1 MGAHP
6 VRWIPSLI
14 ILLFCSTLSLTAQES
29 QEASPAG
36 PATLLPGLGSHHHP
50 IATKN
55 AEAQKFFDQGLI
67 LNFGFNH
74 DEAVRSFRRAI
85 ELDSEAAMAYWGV
98 AWALGPRYAYVSLTP
113 GSDIFL
119 DVDVERERAAYQAAQ
134 KAMAMRSR
142 APENERRYIEALAKR
157 YSGDAN
163 PNRKKLL
170 SDYKD
175 AMATLVRE
183 HPDDLD
189 AQVLY
194 AESLMLR
201 RPWQLWKADGTPE
214 EGTDEAVSVLE
225 GVLSCDPQHPGAN
238 HYYIHA
244 VEGSQHLERAIP
256 SAERL
261 MTLVPGA
268 GHLLHMPTHIF
279 FQMGDYEDVAVTNEQ
294 AAAADERYMER
305 SGTSGPYPLMLY
317 THNLHFLAVGRA
329 AQGRYEEAKV
339 AADRVAEFAALRVR
353 EMQMAECWVALPLL
367 IQVRFQRWDEILQAP
382 APDSTWLTVNALW
395 HFARSLA
402 FVGKGRIVDAN
413 GERGLFEAARK
424 QLPASALY
432 VNGYNSA
439 VSVLGVAAIVLDA
452 RLATDGR
459 SAVELWGKAVA
470 AQDALNYDEP
480 PPWYYPIRESLGA
493 ALLRNGQAPA
503 AEAVFR
509 EDLRRDRRNGRC
521 LFGLMES
528 LKAQNKLV
536 DAAWVRKQYETT
548 WRGAPLRI
556 ADL

>member
-1 MGAHP
+1 M
-6 VRWIPSLI
+6 RSILSLL
-14 ILLFCSTLSLTAQES
+14 ILLCFSGSWLAGQELREPS
-29 QEASPAG
+29 SAG
-36 PATLLPGLGSHHHP
+36 PASLLTGLGSHHHP

-85 ELDSEAAMAYWGV
+85 ELDSGAAMAYWGV

-134 KAMAMRSR
+134 KAMAMGSR

-175 AMATLVRE
+175 AMARLVRQY
-183 HPDDLD
+183 PDDLD

-194 AESLMLR
+194 VESLMLR

-214 EGTDEAVSVLE
+214 EGTDEAVNVLE
-225 GVLSCDPQHPGAN
+225 GVLSRDPQHPGAN

-261 MTLVPGA
+261 MTLVPGV

-279 FQMGDYEDVAVTNEQ
+279 FQMGDYEDVAVTNEH

-305 SGTSGPYPLMLY
+305 SGTAGPYPLMLY

-339 AADRVAEFAALRVR
+339 AADRVAEFAALRVK
-353 EMQMAECWVALPLL
+353 EMQMAECWVVLPLL

-402 FVGKGRIVDAN
+402 FAGNARIVDAN
-413 GERGLFEAARK
+413 GERELFEAARR

-439 VSVLGVAAIVLDA
+439 VSVLNVAAIVLEA

-459 SAVELWGKAVA
+459 SAVELWRKAVA

-493 ALLRNGQAPA
+493 ALLRNGQAVE

-536 DAAWVRKQYETT
+536 DAEWVRKQYEVA
-548 WRGAPLRI
+548 WRGAPLSI

>member
-1 MGAHP
+1 M
-6 VRWIPSLI
+6 RSI
-14 ILLFCSTLSLTAQES
+14 LSLLIVLFSNSSWLAAQEL
-29 QEASPAG
+29 QEPSHVG
-36 PATLLPGLGSHHHP
+36 PAVLVPGLQSHHHP

-74 DEAVRSFRRAI
+74 DEAVHSFRRAI
-85 ELDSEAAMAYWGV
+85 ELDPEAAMAYWGV

-119 DVDVERERAAYQAAQ
+119 DVDGERERAAYQAVQ

-142 APENERRYIEALAKR
+142 APENERHYIEALANR
-157 YSGDAN
+157 YSDNPN

-175 AMATLVRE
+175 AMARLVRQY
-183 HPDDLD
+183 PDDLD

-214 EGTDEAVSVLE
+214 EGTDEAVGVLE
-225 GVLSCDPQHPGAN
+225 GVLSRDPQHPGAN

-279 FQMGDYEDVAVTNEQ
+279 FQMGDYEDVAVTNEH

-305 SGTSGPYPLMLY
+305 SGTAGPYPLMLY

-339 AADRVAEFAALRVR
+339 AADRVAAFAALHVK

-367 IQVRFQRWDEILQAP
+367 IQVRFQRWDEVLQAP

-395 HFARSLA
+395 HFARGLA
-402 FVGKGRIVDAN
+402 FAGKGRIVDAN
-413 GERGLFEAARK
+413 GERELFEAARR
-424 QLPASALY
+424 QLPMSALY

-439 VSVLGVAAIVLDA
+439 VSVLNVAAIVLEA

-459 SAVELWGKAVA
+459 RAVELWRKAVG

-493 ALLRNGQAPA
+493 ALLGNGQAVE

-536 DAAWVRKQYETT
+536 DAEWVRKQYEAA

-556 ADL
+556 TDL

>member
-1 MGAHP
+1 
-6 VRWIPSLI
+6 
-14 ILLFCSTLSLTAQES
+14 
-29 QEASPAG
+29 
-36 PATLLPGLGSHHHP
+36 
-50 IATKN
+50 
-55 AEAQKFFDQGLI
+55 
-67 LNFGFNH
+67 
-74 DEAVRSFRRAI
+74 
-85 ELDSEAAMAYWGV
+85 
-98 AWALGPRYAYVSLTP
+98 
-113 GSDIFL
+113 
-119 DVDVERERAAYQAAQ
+119 
-134 KAMAMRSR
+134 MAMRSR

-157 YSGDAN
+157 YSGGAN

-175 AMATLVRE
+175 AMARLVRQY
-183 HPDDLD
+183 PDDLD

-225 GVLSCDPQHPGAN
+225 GALSRDPQHPGAN

-279 FQMGDYEDVAVTNEQ
+279 FQMGDYEDVAVTNEH

-305 SGTSGPYPLMLY
+305 SGTAGPYPLMLY
-317 THNLHFLAVGRA
+317 THNLHFLAVSRA

-339 AADRVAEFAALRVR
+339 AADHVAEFAALRVK

-367 IQVRFQRWDEILQAP
+367 IQVRFQRWDEILQAR

-402 FVGKGRIVDAN
+402 FAGKARIVDAN
-413 GERGLFEAARK
+413 GERELFEAARR

-439 VSVLGVAAIVLDA
+439 VSVLNVAAIVLEA

-459 SAVELWGKAVA
+459 SAVELWRKAVA

-493 ALLRNGQAPA
+493 ALLRNGQAVE

-536 DAAWVRKQYETT
+536 DAEWVRKQYEAA

>member
-1 MGAHP
+1 M
-6 VRWIPSLI
+6 RSI
-14 ILLFCSTLSLTAQES
+14 LSLFFLLSFSSSWVAAQELREPS
-29 QEASPAG
+29 VTGRAA
-36 PATLLPGLGSHHHP
+36 LLPGLGSHHHP
-50 IATKN
+50 IATRN

-85 ELDSEAAMAYWGV
+85 ELDPEAAMAYWGV
-98 AWALGPRYAYVSLTP
+98 AWALGPRYAYTSLTP

-119 DVDVERERAAYQAAQ
+119 DVDLERESAAYQAVQ
-134 KAMAMRSR
+134 KAMIMRSR

-175 AMATLVRE
+175 AMASLVKQY
-183 HPDDLD
+183 PDDLD

-225 GVLSCDPQHPGAN
+225 GVLSRDPQHPGAN

-244 VEGSQHLERAIP
+244 VEGSPHLERAIP

-261 MTLVPGA
+261 MTSVPGA
-268 GHLLHMPTHIF
+268 GHLLHVPTHIF
-279 FQMGDYEDVAVTNEQ
+279 FQLGEYENVAVTNEH

-305 SGTSGPYPLMLY
+305 SGSAGSYPLMLY
-317 THNLHFLAVGRA
+317 THNLHFLAVGHA
-329 AQGRYEEAKV
+329 AQGRYEEAKA
-339 AADRVAEFAALRVR
+339 AADRVAAFAALRVK
-353 EMQMAECWVALPLL
+353 EMHMAECWVALPLL
-367 IQVRFQRWDEILQAP
+367 IQVRFQRWNEILQAP

-402 FVGKGRIVDAN
+402 FAGKARIFDAN
-413 GERGLFEAARK
+413 GERELFEAARN
-424 QLPASALY
+424 QLPPNALY

-439 VSVLGVAAIVLDA
+439 ASVLNVAATVLEA
-452 RLATDGR
+452 RLATNGR
-459 SAVELWGKAVA
+459 GAVELWRKAVA

-493 ALLRNGQAPA
+493 ALLRNGQALE

-509 EDLRRDRRNGRC
+509 EDLRRNRRNGRS
-521 LFGLMES
+521 LFGLMEC

-536 DAAWVRKQYETT
+536 DAEWVRKEYEAA
-548 WRGAPLRI
+548 WRGAPLRS
-556 ADL
+556 ADLE

>member
-1 MGAHP
+1 MW
-6 VRWIPSLI
+6 WILSLL
-14 ILLFCSTLSLTAQES
+14 ILLFSNSSWLAAQEL
-29 QEASPAG
+29 QEPSPTR
-36 PATLLPGLGSHHHP
+36 PAALLPGLGSHHHP

-85 ELDSEAAMAYWGV
+85 EFDPEATMAYWGV

-119 DVDVERERAAYQAAQ
+119 DVDVERERAAYQAVQ

-142 APENERRYIEALAKR
+142 APENERRYIEALANR
-157 YSGDAN
+157 YSRN
-163 PNRKKLL
+163 PKPNRKKLL
-170 SDYKD
+170 SDYKA
-175 AMATLVRE
+175 AMASLVSQY
-183 HPDDLD
+183 PDDLD

-225 GVLSCDPQHPGAN
+225 GVLSRDPQHPGAN

-279 FQMGDYEDVAVTNEQ
+279 FQMGDYEDVAVTNEH

-305 SGTSGPYPLMLY
+305 SGTAGPYPLMLY

-329 AQGRYEEAKV
+329 VQGRYEEAKV
-339 AADRVAEFAALRVR
+339 AADRVAEFAALRVK

-395 HFARSLA
+395 NFARSLA
-402 FVGKGRIVDAN
+402 FAGKGRIVDAN
-413 GERGLFEAARK
+413 GARELFEAARR

-439 VSVLGVAAIVLDA
+439 VSVLNVAAIVLKA

-459 SAVELWGKAVA
+459 SAVELWRKAIE

-480 PPWYYPIRESLGA
+480 PTWYYPIRESLGA
-493 ALLRNGQAPA
+493 ALLRNGQAVE

-509 EDLRRDRRNGRC
+509 EDLRRNRRSGRS

-536 DAAWVRKQYETT
+536 DAESARKQYEAA

-556 ADL
+556 EAL

>member
-1 MGAHP
+1 MRSILS
-6 VRWIPSLI
+6 VL
-14 ILLFCSTLSLTAQES
+14 ILLVSYSSWSSAQGLEES
-29 QEASPAG
+29 SRARPA
-36 PATLLPGLGSHHHP
+36 ALLPGLGSHHHP

-55 AEAQKFFDQGLI
+55 GEAQKLFDQGLI

-85 ELDSEAAMAYWGV
+85 DLDPEAAMAYWGV
-98 AWALGPRYAYVSLTP
+98 AWALGPRYAYASLTS

-119 DVDVERERAAYQAAQ
+119 DVDLERETAAYQAVQ
-134 KAMAMRSR
+134 KAMEMRLH

-157 YSGDAN
+157 YSHEAN

-175 AMATLVRE
+175 AMASLVKQY
-183 HPDDLD
+183 PDDLD

-201 RPWQLWKADGTPE
+201 RPWQLWRADGTPE
-214 EGTDEAVSVLE
+214 EGTDEAVSALE
-225 GVLSCDPQHPGAN
+225 GVLSRDPQHPGAN

-268 GHLLHMPTHIF
+268 GHLLHMPSHIF
-279 FQMGDYEDVAVTNEQ
+279 FQMGDYEDVAVANEH

-305 SGTSGPYPLMLY
+305 SGTAGPYPLMLY

-339 AADRVAEFAALRVR
+339 AADRVAEFAALRVK

-367 IQVRFQRWDEILQAP
+367 IQVRFQRWDEILQTP

-402 FVGKGRIVDAN
+402 FAGKARIVDAN
-413 GERGLFEAARK
+413 GERELFEAARR
-424 QLPASALY
+424 QLPASAQY

-439 VSVLGVAAIVLDA
+439 VSVLNVAAIVLEA
-452 RLATDGR
+452 RLAMDGR
-459 SAVELWGKAVA
+459 SAVELWRKAVT

-493 ALLRNGQAPA
+493 ALLRNGQA
-503 AEAVFR
+503 AEAEAIFR
-509 EDLRRDRRNGRC
+509 EDLRRNRRNGHS

-528 LKAQNKLV
+528 LKAQNKLI
-536 DAAWVRKQYETT
+536 DAEWVRKRYEAA
-548 WRGAPLRI
+548 WRGAPLRM

>member
-1 MGAHP
+1 M
-6 VRWIPSLI
+6 RSILSLL
-14 ILLFCSTLSLTAQES
+14 ILLFSNSSWLAAQEL
-29 QEASPAG
+29 QKPSPAG
-36 PATLLPGLGSHHHP
+36 PAALLPGLESHHHA

-55 AEAQKFFDQGLI
+55 AEAQKFFDQGLM

-85 ELDSEAAMAYWGV
+85 ELDPEAAMAYWGV

-119 DVDVERERAAYQAAQ
+119 DVDLERERAAYQAVQ
-134 KAMAMRSR
+134 KAMAMHSR

-157 YSGDAN
+157 YSGGAN

-175 AMATLVRE
+175 AMARLVRQY
-183 HPDDLD
+183 PDDLD

-225 GVLSCDPQHPGAN
+225 GVLSRDPQHPGAN

-279 FQMGDYEDVAVTNEQ
+279 FQMGDYEDAAVTNEH

-305 SGTSGPYPLMLY
+305 SGTAGPYPLMLY
-317 THNLHFLAVGRA
+317 THNLHFLAVSRA

-339 AADRVAEFAALRVR
+339 AADRVAEFAALRVK

-367 IQVRFQRWDEILQAP
+367 IQVRFQRWDEMLQAP

-402 FVGKGRIVDAN
+402 FAGKARIVDAN
-413 GERGLFEAARK
+413 GERELFEAARR

-439 VSVLGVAAIVLDA
+439 VSVLNVAAIVLEA
-452 RLATDGR
+452 RLTTDGR
-459 SAVELWGKAVA
+459 SAVELWRKAVA

-493 ALLRNGQAPA
+493 ALLRNGQAVE

-536 DAAWVRKQYETT
+536 DAEWVRKQYEAA

>member
-1 MGAHP
+1 
-6 VRWIPSLI
+6 LI
-14 ILLFCSTLSLTAQES
+14 ILLFCSTLSLPAQELR
-29 QEASPAG
+29 EASPAG
-36 PATLLPGLGSHHHP
+36 PAALLPGLGNHHHP

-74 DEAVRSFRRAI
+74 DEAARSFRRAI
-85 ELDSEAAMAYWGV
+85 ELDPEAAMPYWGV
-98 AWALGPRYAYVSLTP
+98 AWALGPRYAFTTLTP
-113 GSDIFL
+113 GYDIFL
-119 DVDVERERAAYQAAQ
+119 DIDLEREKAAYEAVQ

-142 APENERRYIEALAKR
+142 APEYERRYIEALANR
-157 YSGDAN
+157 YSGN
-163 PNRKKLL
+163 PNQNRKKLL
-170 SDYKD
+170 GDYKD
-175 AMATLVRE
+175 AMARLVRQY
-183 HPDDLD
+183 PDDLD

-225 GVLSCDPQHPGAN
+225 GVLSRDPQHPGAN

-244 VEGSQHLERAIP
+244 LEGSQHLERAIP

-261 MTLVPGA
+261 MNLVPGA
-268 GHLLHMPTHIF
+268 GHLLHMPSHIF

-305 SGTSGPYPLMLY
+305 SGTAGPYPLMLY

-339 AADRVAEFAALRVR
+339 AADRVAEFAALRVK
-353 EMQMAECWVALPLL
+353 EMEMVQCWVAMPLL
-367 IQVRFQRWDEILQAP
+367 VQLRFQRWDEILQTP

-402 FVGKGRIVDAN
+402 FAGKGKAVDAHT
-413 GERGLFEAARK
+413 ERDLFEAARERVPK
-424 QLPASALY
+424 EALY

-439 VSVLGVAAIVLDA
+439 VSVLNVAAIVLEA
-452 RLATDGR
+452 RLATDQR
-459 SAVELWGKAVA
+459 YAVELWRKAVE
-470 AQDALNYDEP
+470 AQDALAYDEP

-493 ALLRNGQAPA
+493 ALLRNGQAA
-503 AEAVFR
+503 EGEAVFR
-509 EDLRRDRRNGRC
+509 EDLKRNRCNGRS

-528 LKAQNKLV
+528 LKAQNKLE
-536 DAAWVRKQYETT
+536 DAEWVRKQYEAA

-556 ADL
+556 ADLK